1 MPGVG
6 KTTVG
11 MEIADRMGR
20 EFYDIDQM
28 IVYDDGREIPQ
39 IFAEEGEAY
48 FRQLEQKSSSVL
60 PMLQVRSLPAV
71 VAWLRERKIIMRW
84 RKTAA

>member
-1 MPGVG
+1 M
-6 KTTVG
+6 TS
-11 MEIADRMGR
+11 
-20 EFYDIDQM
+20 DQM

-39 IFAEEGEAY
+39 IFAEEGEEY

-60 PMLQVRSLPAV
+60 PMLQVRSLPAA
-71 VAWLRERKIIMRW
+71 VAWSRERKIIMRW